1 MQLRISSADGKSVS
15 VLKLSPLSE
24 EVEGTYDGACVAQT
38 AAGRQGVPSRHG
50 CLHIVCS
57 CAGATLRVKA
67 DQVVVK
73 LQKKVALPWD
83 ALLKGPEASTFD
95 YDA

>member
-1 MQLRISSADGKSVS
+1 MHG
-15 VLKLSPLSE
+15 
-24 EVEGTYDGACVAQT
+24 YCVC
-38 AAGRQGVPSRHG
+38 V
-50 CLHIVCS
+50 
-57 CAGATLRVKA
+57 CAGATLRRKA